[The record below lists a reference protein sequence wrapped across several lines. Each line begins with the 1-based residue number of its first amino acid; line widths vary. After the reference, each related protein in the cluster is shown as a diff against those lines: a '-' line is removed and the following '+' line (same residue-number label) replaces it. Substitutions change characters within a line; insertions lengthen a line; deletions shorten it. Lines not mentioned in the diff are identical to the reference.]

1 MVGNL
6 SGRKQM
12 PDRAFLDTNVLVYL
26 YSEDDDKKRDAAQ
39 NLLNEFKCVTSLQTF
54 NEISNVWFRK
64 FNLDSARIEEHLDNI
79 ELVCDDILPINR
91 ATINSALALK
101 DRYGFSYYD
110 SLILASALEGD
121 CNVIFTEDMNDS
133 QVINNSLTIINPFN

>member
-1 MVGNL
+1 
-6 SGRKQM
+6 M